1 MPLFTKNTNKQNF
14 QPPNS
19 NSAHT
24 NQNQTQQTPSP
35 KENNLL
41 QTLSQ
46 CLPFLPLLFE
56 QFTGQKIPQVQG
68 TIAEIQASL
77 AQIQLNQAQLLANQ
91 QEIARHIENL
101 ESNASSQLNSLSSQV
116 QVLQNTAIKLTH
128 EKKEIEFKPNS
139 PTPDNHQLKN

>member
-1 MPLFTKNTNKQNF
+1 MPLFTKNTNKQNS
-14 QPPNS
+14 PPNNFQSDQSQQS
-19 NSAHT
+19 NQS
-24 NQNQTQQTPSP
+24 SP

-77 AQIQLNQAQLLANQ
+77 SQIQLNQAQILANQ
-91 QEIARHIENL
+91 QEIAQHIENL
-101 ESNASSQLNSLSSQV
+101 ESQANNQLSNLV
-116 QVLQNTAIKLTH
+116 Q
-128 EKKEIEFKPNS
+128 
-139 PTPDNHQLKN
+139 

>member
-14 QPPNS
+14 QPPNA
-19 NSAHT
+19 NSAQT
-24 NQNQTQQTPSP
+24 NQSQTQQTPSP

-77 AQIQLNQAQLLANQ
+77 SQIQLNQAQILANQ
-91 QEIARHIENL
+91 QEIAQHIENL

-139 PTPDNHQLKN
+139 PTPDNYQLKN